1 MITVPYI
8 SPTVKFRRNVI
19 MDNGNAQ
26 EADCKALR
34 ERDFASSKYGAQERI
49 QVAVAFIV
57 EGNVSRTSRVTGIP
71 ESTIRD
77 WRKSDWWEQLAT
89 EVRGEKE
96 REFQAGFTRM
106 VQAAIGQVEDRLTH
120 GDVKLVRGAEGHEE
134 RRVPVSAKD
143 ATMVAAISY
152 DKLRLSLNLP
162 TSIRS
167 NTDAHTLESLAK
179 RFEEIGR
186 ANQREVIDVT
196 PMTGKVSAPSES

>member
-1 MITVPYI
+1 MAQSI
-8 SPTVKFRRNVI
+8 PTIRSGVLSGQSFQGSR
-19 MDNGNAQ
+19 
-26 EADCKALR
+26 
-34 ERDFASSKYGAQERI
+34 YGVQERI

-57 EGNVSRTSRVTGIP
+57 EGNVSRTSRATGIP

-77 WRKSDWWEQLAT
+77 SRKSDWWEQLNA

-96 REFQAGFTRM
+96 HEFQAGFTRM

-162 TSIRS
+162 TSIRV
-167 NTDAHTLESLAK
+167 NTDAHTLEALGK
-179 RFEEIGR
+179 RFEEIGK
-186 ANQREVIDVT
+186 AYQREVIDVT